1 MEIKYCFLNLL
12 RQKFGFFCKSD
23 FWSILFGTSIR
34 TAFLVSIRKFCGK
47 THSSTKNQLS
57 LLFFG
62 VWENKNF
69 GLPAKKLPEFDGN
82 NFDRLQKITYH
93 IFKRTVREK
102 KFFFQERFNFTQ
114 NLRPEQKIPVFWK
127 SFCSIVINA
136 CQFFRGFRED
146 IRFFE
151 KRCNCFCYL
160 ISNFWNF
167 RRKNF
172 CSFSKVFSTCFE
184 KILQLFS
191 SKKINSTFF
200 CGSGAEKINVC
211 QKFQAV

>member
-102 KFFFQERFNFTQ
+102 SFFSG
-114 NLRPEQKIPVFWK
+114 KIQFHTKSSTWAKDSGFVEIFLQYCHKRLPVFQRISWGYKIFWK
-127 SFCSIVINA
+127 
-136 CQFFRGFRED
+136 EM
-146 IRFFE
+146 
-151 KRCNCFCYL
+151 
-160 ISNFWNF
+160 
-167 RRKNF
+167 
-172 CSFSKVFSTCFE
+172 
-184 KILQLFS
+184 
-191 SKKINSTFF
+191 
-200 CGSGAEKINVC
+200 
-211 QKFQAV
+211 